1 MAQVSIPGLLGRS
14 EAEANRLRIAD
25 VLSQVV
31 FGSLVLL
38 LIVSAVPYGI
48 TEPWWKGLFLAAIFA
63 ICIVAILE
71 TLLSGSYRIN
81 GSRGMLLSML
91 VLAGFAMLQT
101 INIGSSTND
110 PAVNALGPWN
120 SISADPYQTRFFAL
134 QVLALT
140 AALAL
145 VYRYG
150 TTQKRVTILIHTII
164 FLGVVSALFGILRQT
179 LQQQPGFVLPRTLP
193 GVGYGQFINKNHFA
207 LLMEMVLGLVL
218 GMAFFR
224 GVSRDRMMLYVAL
237 GIPVWFGLVLSNSRG
252 AILAMLCQ
260 VIFAFALMTGRTSD
274 SRVNLNPKWRALLL
288 ILVVAVIILGAVW
301 VGGDRLVS
309 RFTAAST
316 EFSVDETGERS
327 GVTRNEIW
335 KASWN
340 MFTAHPLLGVGMGGY
355 WIAIT
360 KYHDA
365 SGVSTPQ
372 EAHND
377 YLELLASGGLV
388 GLGIGVGFALSLYK
402 RIKVNLRSDNHF
414 QQSVCIASL
423 IGIVGVAVHSLFD
436 FGLHLLFN
444 AFVFIVLLA
453 LATMREPTLEATF
466 QSD

>member
-1 MAQVSIPGLLGRS
+1 
-14 EAEANRLRIAD
+14 
-25 VLSQVV
+25 
-31 FGSLVLL
+31 
-38 LIVSAVPYGI
+38 
-48 TEPWWKGLFLAAIFA
+48 
-63 ICIVAILE
+63 
-71 TLLSGSYRIN
+71 
-81 GSRGMLLSML
+81 
-91 VLAGFAMLQT
+91 
-101 INIGSSTND
+101 
-110 PAVNALGPWN
+110 
-120 SISADPYQTRFFAL
+120 
-134 QVLALT
+134 
-140 AALAL
+140 
-145 VYRYG
+145 
-150 TTQKRVTILIHTII
+150 
-164 FLGVVSALFGILRQT
+164 
-179 LQQQPGFVLPRTLP
+179 
-193 GVGYGQFINKNHFA
+193 
-207 LLMEMVLGLVL
+207 
-218 GMAFFR
+218 
-224 GVSRDRMMLYVAL
+224 
-237 GIPVWFGLVLSNSRG
+237 
-252 AILAMLCQ
+252 MLCQ

-377 YLELLASGGLV
+377 YLELLASCGLV